1 MHIVFPV
8 AVAAFISAASA
19 YVIYPE
25 AFVQDGPPY
34 HQHVPQHP
42 SSLSETDDTPL
53 PVVIW
58 HGLGDSSANE
68 GLKEIATLI
77 DDIHPGTYTH
87 IISLGADGNAD
98 KTASFF
104 GNLTQQVEV
113 VCAQLAADPILST
126 APAIDALGFSQG
138 GQFLRGYVEKCNN
151 PPVRN
156 LLTFGSQHNGISEF
170 QKCKSAFDLICQAAA
185 ALLRSGGVWSDY
197 VQDRLV
203 PAQYYRNPADLD
215 NYLEHSHWLAD
226 INNER
231 AVKNATYAKN
241 LASLGK
247 MVMVLFDGDETVIPK
262 ESGWFAEVNV
272 TSEEVT
278 ALRNRTIYQEDWIGL
293 KKLDEKGGL
302 VFEKVKGGHMQLRDK
317 DLKRLFGKYFGPA

>member
-1 MHIVFPV
+1 MYIVFPV
-8 AVAAFISAASA
+8 AAAALLSATSA

-25 AFVQDGPPY
+25 AFVQDAPPY
-34 HQHVPQHP
+34 HQHIPQRP
-42 SSLSETDDTPL
+42 TSLSETDDTPL

-58 HGLGDSSANE
+58 HGLGDSSSNE

-87 IISLGADGNAD
+87 IISIGADGNAD

-104 GNLTQQVEV
+104 GNLTQQVEL
-113 VCAQLAADPILST
+113 VCAQLASDPILST

-231 AVKNATYAKN
+231 HVKNATYAKN
-241 LASLGK
+241 VASLGK
-247 MVMVLFDGDETVIPK
+247 MVMVLFDEDETVIPK
-262 ESGWFAEVNV
+262 ESGWFAEVNA

-278 ALRNRTIYQEDWIGL
+278 ELRNRTIYQEDWIGL